1 MFKITKSNPPDYFEK
16 AKRNVSRPLEHHA
29 WEDHL
34 HIDPIR
40 KELREYIVSK
50 EQFSLCAY
58 CEKWIDGTS
67 KKSNID
73 HFKTRHLFP
82 KLTLDYNN
90 LLVSCNSHGRCSN
103 YKDKNI
109 GLADYNKVINPV
121 LDDPNDFFDY
131 HMTGDIYP
139 KHNLSPSD
147 KERAESTLDLFQL
160 NHRGLIEERKKIFG
174 QLKILIGQIT
184 REDVSKYLLGYKS
197 FIEYIF
203 ATQ

>member
-1 MFKITKSNPPDYFEK
+1 MFKITKSNPPDYFEN
-16 AKRNVSRPLEHHA
+16 AKRNISRPLESHA
-29 WEDHL
+29 WKDR
-34 HIDPIR
+34 HIDLIR

-58 CEKWIDGTS
+58 CEKWVDGTS

-90 LLVSCNSHGRCSN
+90 LLVSCNSFGRCSN

-109 GLADYNKVINPV
+109 GQADYNKIINPV
-121 LDDPNDFFDY
+121 LYNPNDFFDY
-131 HMTGDIYP
+131 LMTGEIYP
-139 KHNLSPSD
+139 KPNLSPSD
-147 KERAESTLDLFQL
+147 KERAESTLELFQL
-160 NHRGLIEERKKIFG
+160 NHRGLTEERKKISM
-174 QLKILIGQIT
+174 QLEILRGQIT
-184 REDVSKYLLGYKS
+184 IEEISKCLLGYKS

-203 ATQ
+203 AI